1 MKPKIEADEEGF
13 FRILPEFLSEILLHQ
28 SNPRHPRSKNLTCN
42 PHFYSFP
49 IILTMKYLIQF
60 SGVAIGLFMGLYLAP
75 EKPRPA
81 WWRWIALGM
90 LTLTIVL
97 GLAPRTAGNF
107 SDAVLMRRAGMN
119 PIIPVKVKIL
129 HETKTVD
136 EASKQA
142 VMQMTDFAEGE
153 AVQATVRLSSAL
165 AQELS
170 GIQTAVLRMERDSTA
185 NDGVFVAHSLIV
197 ANPLLTLPFIPQL
210 EERARNLYFHVP
222 MSWVAMLAYI
232 VAMVY
237 GFRYLKTR
245 NQRYDILSSSAAA
258 LGTLFTLLATITGAI
273 WAKFNWGS
281 FWNWDPRE
289 TSIFIL
295 LLMYGAYFALRQAI
309 DSDDRRARL
318 SAVYVIFAVVP
329 AVFLMFIMPRIMDGL
344 HPGAGS
350 DGSAGPILST
360 KKEELNLIKQ
370 VIFSL
375 AFGSFT
381 MLFFWMHSL
390 QVRITT
396 MQRNTLEQS

>member
-1 MKPKIEADEEGF
+1 
-13 FRILPEFLSEILLHQ
+13 
-28 SNPRHPRSKNLTCN
+28 
-42 PHFYSFP
+42 
-49 IILTMKYLIQF
+49 MKYLIQF
-60 SGVAIGLFMGLYLAP
+60 SGVALGLFMGLYLAP

-90 LTLTIVL
+90 LTLTIIL

-107 SDAVLMRRAGMN
+107 ADAVLLRRAGMN
-119 PIIPVKVKIL
+119 PIAPVKVKL
-129 HETKTVD
+129 LQETKTVD
-136 EASKQA
+136 DANKQA
-142 VMQMTDFAEGE
+142 VMQMIDFAEGE

-170 GIQTAVLRMERDSTA
+170 GVQTAILRMERDSTA
-185 NDGVFVAHSLIV
+185 NDGVFVAHSLIA

-232 VAMVY
+232 LAMFY

-245 NQRYDILSSSAAA
+245 NQYYDICASAAA
-258 LGTLFTLLATITGAI
+258 GLGTLFTLLATLTGAI
-273 WAKFNWGS
+273 WSKFNWGS
-281 FWNWDPRE
+281 FWNWDPRQ

-309 DSDDRRARL
+309 DNDDRRARL

-350 DGSAGPILST
+350 DGSVGPILST

-370 VIFSL
+370 IIFSL
-375 AFGSFT
+375 AFGAFT
-381 MLFFWMHSL
+381 LLFFWMHSL
-390 QVRITT
+390 QVRIST
-396 MQRNTLEQS
+396 MQRNTLEHS

>member
-1 MKPKIEADEEGF
+1 
-13 FRILPEFLSEILLHQ
+13 
-28 SNPRHPRSKNLTCN
+28 
-42 PHFYSFP
+42 
-49 IILTMKYLIQF
+49 MKYLIQF
-60 SGVAIGLFMGLYLAP
+60 SGVALGLYLGLYPALD
-75 EKPRPA
+75 KPRPT
-81 WWRWIALGM
+81 WWRWILASV
-90 LTLTIVL
+90 LTLTVVL
-97 GLAPRTAGNF
+97 ALAPHTAGTF
-107 SDAVLMRRAGMN
+107 ADAVIMRRAGAN
-119 PIIPVKVKIL
+119 PVVPVKVHL
-129 HETKTVD
+129 D
-136 EASKQA
+136 EMPATPTQNEPIVVK
-142 VMQMTDFAEGE
+142 MTDFSEGE
-153 AVQATVRLSSAL
+153 PTQAFVRVPVAL
-165 AQELS
+165 APQLV
-170 GIQTAVLRMERDSTA
+170 GMKTAVLAIERDSAATD
-185 NDGVFVAHSLIV
+185 NVFIAKSLIV

-245 NQRYDILSSSAAA
+245 DIAYDIKSSSAAA

-295 LLMYGAYFALRQAI
+295 LLMYGAYFALRQAV
-309 DSDDRRARL
+309 DNEERRGRL

-344 HPGAGS
+344 HPGAGN
-350 DGSAGPILST
+350 DGSVGPVLST

-375 AFGSFT
+375 AFGGFT
-381 MLFFWMHSL
+381 MLFFWMLSL
-390 QVRITT
+390 QVRIK
-396 MQRNTLEQS
+396 TLQLRKQQ